1 MLYLWLDGALK
12 KSLVQV
18 FGRNAPL
25 EEVVSNFGLSET
37 LGDPNGEMRVSSKS
51 KRELVASITV
61 LL

>member
-18 FGRNAPL
+18 FGKNVPL